1 MYITEPKDGLELM
14 EQVEEMKIKF
24 LNTTR
29 EQGEEG
35 SREDFSQVW
44 RNLYVFEDTVEET
57 NWSKIPLYPQGHF
70 LQKGTKFS
78 CHQWNFTPFCSVKE
92 VI

>member
-35 SREDFSQVW
+35 SREDFSHV
-44 RNLYVFEDTVEET
+44 
-57 NWSKIPLYPQGHF
+57 
-70 LQKGTKFS
+70 
-78 CHQWNFTPFCSVKE
+78 
-92 VI
+92 

>member
-14 EQVEEMKIKF
+14 KQVEEMKIKF

-29 EQGEEG
+29 EQGEED

-44 RNLYVFEDTVEET
+44 RNLYIFEDTVEET
-57 NWSKIPLYPQGHF
+57 NWSKIPLYPQG
-70 LQKGTKFS
+70 
-78 CHQWNFTPFCSVKE
+78 PFYRKVLNSLAISETSHLSV
-92 VI
+92 V

>member
-29 EQGEEG
+29 EQGED
-35 SREDFSQVW
+35 SREDFSQV
-44 RNLYVFEDTVEET
+44 
-57 NWSKIPLYPQGHF
+57 
-70 LQKGTKFS
+70 
-78 CHQWNFTPFCSVKE
+78 
-92 VI
+92 